1 MSTTNWSRLRE
12 LAEDRR
18 DGCGQ
23 RLAEAAAQRD
33 AARRKLEMLV
43 DYRREYDGRLNDT
56 ASGGID
62 AAKWRSY
69 RAFLTNLERAI
80 DQQTEVL
87 GSLQQRVAA
96 IQDEWREEQRQVD
109 SFRILEQ
116 RRRAEE
122 TRTAGRRDQKLTDEF
137 ASRALAASAGGDD

>member
-18 DGCGQ
+18 DSCGQ
-23 RLAEAAAQRD
+23 RLAEAATQRD
-33 AARRKLEMLV
+33 AARDKLETLL
-43 DYRREYDGRLNDT
+43 DYRRDYDGRLSDT

-69 RAFLTNLERAI
+69 RAFLGNLERAI
-80 DQQTEVL
+80 DQQTAVL
-87 GSLQQRVAA
+87 DGVQQRITA
-96 IQDEWREEQRQVD
+96 IQAEWREEQRQVD

-116 RRRAEE
+116 RQRADEARHE
-122 TRTAGRRDQKLTDEF
+122 SRRDQKLTDEF
-137 ASRALAASAGGDD
+137 ALRALSAAGGDD